1 MISNLASASLISV
14 RSVLRGWV
22 NVDRVEMRMPDGVIV
37 ERHIEDHGDGAA
49 VLPYDGERRVALLI
63 SQPRA
68 PVLLGG
74 GDPPVEVIAGRLD
87 GKSAETC
94 ARQEAWEEGGI
105 HLDVL
110 EPVVHL
116 WSMPSISTER
126 LHLFLAPY
134 SIAMRAGPGGGC
146 ASEHENIS
154 VHEVPLA
161 QLASAASCGQIT
173 DAKTLILIFSLQIRY
188 PEFFKE

>member
-1 MISNLASASLISV
+1 MISNLASSSLISV

-94 ARQEAWEEGGI
+94 ARQEAWEEG
-105 HLDVL
+105 V
-110 EPVVHL
+110 
-116 WSMPSISTER
+116 PS
-126 LHLFLAPY
+126 
-134 SIAMRAGPGGGC
+134 
-146 ASEHENIS
+146 ENQQS
-154 VHEVPLA
+154 HCEKRVSSK
-161 QLASAASCGQIT
+161 QG
-173 DAKTLILIFSLQIRY
+173 
-188 PEFFKE
+188 